1 MKLDG
6 MRESGNVKD
15 RRGMSPGTMV
25 AGGGGIG
32 VIILLLLFLFTG
44 DQNFARLLQQQVQA
58 PAAQTRGERPPPD
71 DGTRKFISV
80 ILASTED
87 VWTDQFKK
95 HTNGRYQPPELVI
108 FDGPIQTGCGPA
120 SPQMGPFYC
129 PADEKV
135 YIPPSFFDELAR
147 GHGAPGE
154 FPQAYVIAH
163 EISHHVQKL
172 LGYTDLF
179 EKVRQ
184 RGNKIAANQALV
196 RLELQADYM
205 AGVWAHHAH
214 RQYEI
219 LEQKDIVQA
228 IKATQAI
235 GDDTLMQK
243 AGRYADPREYTHG
256 TSEQRT
262 RWFTQGLKTGDFT
275 FIDQFFKMDYDEL
288 EP

>member
-6 MRESGNVKD
+6 MRESKNVDD
-15 RRGMSPGTMV
+15 RRGMSPGTML
-25 AGGGGIG
+25 AGGGGLG

-44 DQNFARLLQQQVQA
+44 DENFARLMQQQAQA
-58 PAAQTRGERPPPD
+58 PAANTTGERPAPD
-71 DGTRKFISV
+71 DTTRKFISV

-87 VWTDQFKK
+87 VWTEQFQK
-95 HTNGRYQPPELVI
+95 HTNRRYIAPELVI
-108 FDGPIQTGCGPA
+108 FDGPQQTGCGPA
-120 SPQMGPFYC
+120 DPRMGPFYC

-135 YIPPSFFDELAR
+135 YIPPSFFVELAR
-147 GHGAPGE
+147 SHGAPGE

-179 EKVRQ
+179 EQARR
-184 RGNKIAANQALV
+184 RGNKIEANRALV

-219 LEQKDIVQA
+219 LDQRDISQA
-228 IKATQAI
+228 IKATSAI
-235 GDDTLMQK
+235 GDDTLMEK

-262 RWFTQGLKTGDFT
+262 KWFIQGLKTGDFT
-275 FIDQFFKMDYDEL
+275 VIDQFFKVNYDDL